1 MTEDELV
8 AKERE
13 ILAKWSDA
21 DLYSHVA
28 IASRM
33 IVDGSLNADELL
45 HQRQIC
51 QEELERRR
59 HSKRGN
65 PCNS

>member
-21 DLYSHVA
+21 DLYNHIA
-28 IASRM
+28 ISSAM
-33 IVDGSLNADELL
+33 IVDGELNSDELR

-59 HSKRGN
+59 LRE
-65 PCNS
+65 